1 MRRAIGVSSVALSE
15 RASHAGENTSA
26 PWFPDV
32 ILRSDAPLSEQV
44 YAHLRDVIV
53 TGRLA
58 PGIALNESSLA
69 QQFGT
74 SRTPVREAL
83 LRLRDDG
90 LVNIKRQSGTFV
102 APIDA
107 NRVEEGMMVRE
118 ALEPRLAAMAAS
130 KMTDRVLADLVF
142 ETDQMTKA
150 AEHGDSRSFIAA
162 DDRFHRFLV
171 DTSGF
176 IHIAEIIQRVNAQLD
191 RIRYL
196 SASEPIRTHMA
207 LDEHR
212 AMIELLR
219 DGDSVGTAEMM
230 QQHLSGSWVVI
241 RELLQR
247 QATDL

>member
-1 MRRAIGVSSVALSE
+1 MPWLSDVAL
-15 RASHAGENTSA
+15 H
-26 PWFPDV
+26 
-32 ILRSDAPLSEQV
+32 SDTPLSEQI

-58 PGIALNESSLA
+58 PGIGLHEPSLA

-90 LVNIKRQSGTFV
+90 LIDIRRQSGTFI
-102 APIDA
+102 AAIDA

-118 ALEPRLAAMAAS
+118 ALEPRLAAMAATR
-130 KMTDRVLADLVF
+130 MTDRVLADLVF
-142 ETDQMTKA
+142 ETDQMAKA
-150 AEHGDSRSFIAA
+150 VGQGDSRSFIDA
-162 DDRFHRFLV
+162 DDRFHRILV

-176 IHIAEIIQRVNAQLD
+176 LHVAAIIQRVNAQLD

-196 SASEPIRTHMA
+196 SASEPIRSQLA

-212 AMIELLR
+212 AMIECLR
-219 DGDSVGTAEMM
+219 AGDADGTAEMM
-230 QQHLSGSWVVI
+230 QRHLAGSWIVI
-241 RELLQR
+241 RRLLER
-247 QATDL
+247 REEEAETVRL